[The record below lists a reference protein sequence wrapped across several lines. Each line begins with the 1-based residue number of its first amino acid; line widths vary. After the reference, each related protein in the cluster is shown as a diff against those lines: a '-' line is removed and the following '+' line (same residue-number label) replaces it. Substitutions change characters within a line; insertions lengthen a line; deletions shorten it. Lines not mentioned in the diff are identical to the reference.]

1 MTKDPWPKIGWSV
14 LYGAAL
20 AASFCPMV
28 YQLLF
33 ATVAIGLLG
42 MAHGASDLAVIR
54 RGKKRLFL
62 SGYLALM
69 ALCLLVWQTHPA
81 SALPIFL
88 LASAIHF
95 AIEEPLASGWPRRLA
110 IGIGLITLPAVF
122 YLRETTVLLSYAGFP
137 SHSLALVITIM
148 QGIGILCA
156 AQLFITGSL
165 QRDYRI
171 LAGVLSLLFFPPL
184 VGFSL
189 GFLILH
195 AFPQTRMRRHLLGCN
210 NYYDY
215 LRLTWPILS
224 GALLFS
230 LLVIIFILPEAQNNV
245 RILFTLLTALALPHL
260 IITPFFE
267 SNEKQ

>member
-1 MTKDPWPKIGWSV
+1 MIYDLRQKSGWSV

-81 SALPIFL
+81 SALPVFL
-88 LASAIHF
+88 VASAGHF
-95 AIEEPLASGWPRRLA
+95 AIEEPQASGWPRRLA

-122 YLRETTVLLSYAGFP
+122 YLRETTVLLSDAGFP
-137 SHSLALVITIM
+137 THSLALVMTIM
-148 QGIGILCA
+148 QGVGILCA

-184 VGFSL
+184 IGFSL

-195 AFPQTRMRRHLLGCN
+195 AFPQTRVRRHLLGCN

-230 LLVIIFILPEAQNNV
+230 LVAIIFILPEAKNNV
-245 RILFTLLTALALPHL
+245 RILFTLLTALSLPHL
-260 IITPFFE
+260 IITPLFE
-267 SNEKQ
+267 SSKN

>member
-1 MTKDPWPKIGWSV
+1 MTNDPRQKSGWIV

-20 AASFCPMV
+20 AASLCPMV
-28 YQLLF
+28 YQLIF
-33 ATVAIGLLG
+33 ASVAIGLLG
-42 MAHGASDLAVIR
+42 MAHGASDLAVVR

-88 LASAIHF
+88 LASAMHF
-95 AIEEPLASGWPRRLA
+95 AIEEPQASGWPRRLA

-122 YLRETTVLLSYAGFP
+122 YLRETTVLLSDAGFP
-137 SHSLALVITIM
+137 THSLALVMTVM

-156 AQLFITGSL
+156 AQLFITSFV

-195 AFPQTRMRRHLLGCN
+195 AFPQTRVRRHLLGCN

-230 LLVIIFILPEAQNNV
+230 LLAIIFIIPEAKKNV
-245 RILFTLLTALALPHL
+245 RILFTLLTALSLPHL
-260 IITPFFE
+260 IITPLFE
-267 SNEKQ
+267 SSEN

>member
-1 MTKDPWPKIGWSV
+1 MIIDAGQKSGWAV
-14 LYGAAL
+14 LYGGAL

-33 ATVAIGLLG
+33 ASVAIGLLG
-42 MAHGASDLAVIR
+42 MAHGASDLAVVR
-54 RGKKRLFL
+54 PGKKRQFL

-69 ALCLLVWQTHPA
+69 ALCLLGWKSYPT

-88 LASAIHF
+88 LASVGHF
-95 AIEEPLASGWPRRLA
+95 AIEEPLASGWRRRLA

-122 YLRETTVLLSYAGFP
+122 YLHETTVLLSYAGFS
-137 SHSLALVITIM
+137 SHSLALIMKIM
-148 QGIGILCA
+148 QGMGILCA
-156 AQLFITGSL
+156 AQLLITASL
-165 QRDYRI
+165 QRDYRT

-184 VGFSL
+184 IGFSL

-195 AFPQTRMRRHLLGCN
+195 AFPQTRKRCYLLGCN

-215 LRLTWPILS
+215 LRLTWPILC

-230 LLVIIFILPEAQNNV
+230 LLAIMFILPEAQNTV
-245 RILFTLLTALALPHL
+245 RRLFTLLTALALPHL

-267 SNEKQ
+267 SSKR